1 MKNGKKPT
9 LAQKKVMCFHGLIP
23 DNWLVVRDRGTQLEV
38 VSRQELSRCWMAKVE
53 GKKAVPRTKLI
64 GKECV

>member
-9 LAQKKVMCFHGLIP
+9 LAQKKVMRFHGLIP
-23 DNWLVVRDRGTQLEV
+23 DNWLVVSDRGKQLEV
-38 VSRQELSRCWMAKVE
+38 VSRQELSRCRMAKVE
-53 GKKAVPRTKLI
+53 GKKTIPRTKLI